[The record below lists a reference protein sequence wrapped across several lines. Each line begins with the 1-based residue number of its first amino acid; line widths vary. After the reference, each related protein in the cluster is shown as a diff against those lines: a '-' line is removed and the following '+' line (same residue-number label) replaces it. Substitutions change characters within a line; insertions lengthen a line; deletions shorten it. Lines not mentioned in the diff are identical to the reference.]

1 MRNLPVTSCL
11 SFFPPPSNTNA
22 DRSSSTLSG
31 DASASETTIK
41 NVITVEGRASVT
53 AMGSKEF
60 LLSNPSGAYTTA
72 RTSGGGRSIFE
83 WEAHVERTALS
94 LASMMET
101 DGDNDNNNSS
111 NNNNNAFE
119 RGCRL
124 TDPAVLRQK
133 LDASVEEAVRLHTEV
148 NNNNKNK
155 NGCSSSSATELKITA
170 LVGWKKRIATNG
182 GSSKHNNNPDPKSD
196 YEEWISCHVT
206 SLPSLPTPPVRVE
219 VRGSPRENAAAKNS
233 AWVSDRAPLEA
244 LMAEAEVAPINELL
258 LTNANDE
265 ILEGSQTNFYAII
278 DGALHTAG
286 EGILEGTVR
295 RLVLDV
301 CRAEGIPIVLRPPSL
316 REVESWQGALL
327 SSTSRLALPID
338 ELYIPTEGKPSG
350 KGDLKVAFSTDG
362 DSMVARI
369 RELVSREVEAR
380 STPIGQA
387 AVPF

>member
-1 MRNLPVTSCL
+1 
-11 SFFPPPSNTNA
+11 
-22 DRSSSTLSG
+22 
-31 DASASETTIK
+31 
-41 NVITVEGRASVT
+41 
-53 AMGSKEF
+53 
-60 LLSNPSGAYTTA
+60 
-72 RTSGGGRSIFE
+72 
-83 WEAHVERTALS
+83 
-94 LASMMET
+94 
-101 DGDNDNNNSS
+101 
-111 NNNNNAFE
+111 
-119 RGCRL
+119 
-124 TDPAVLRQK
+124 
-133 LDASVEEAVRLHTEV
+133 
-148 NNNNKNK
+148 
-155 NGCSSSSATELKITA
+155 
-170 LVGWKKRIATNG
+170 
-182 GSSKHNNNPDPKSD
+182 
-196 YEEWISCHVT
+196 
-206 SLPSLPTPPVRVE
+206 
-219 VRGSPRENAAAKNS
+219 
-233 AWVSDRAPLEA
+233 
-244 LMAEAEVAPINELL
+244 MAEAEVAPINELL